1 MLRRLMATEDYAS
14 GGVSTSTSQCRHT
27 RVRFSNSKP
36 LIALTTCVSENQAF
50 VRIIAPARRAMS
62 APGIACSFAR
72 FLAPERE
79 R

>member
-1 MLRRLMATEDYAS
+1 MEPLVQDLLAANYKVQSSKEVSKDESLLRRDCLGRM
-14 GGVSTSTSQCRHT
+14 GLG
-27 RVRFSNSKP
+27 
-36 LIALTTCVSENQAF
+36 NQVFMSIVPA
-50 VRIIAPARRAMS
+50 ARRAMS

>member
-1 MLRRLMATEDYAS
+1 M
-14 GGVSTSTSQCRHT
+14 
-27 RVRFSNSKP
+27 
-36 LIALTTCVSENQAF
+36 
-50 VRIIAPARRAMS
+50 RIVAAARRAMS